1 MEKIAEAALAA
12 GLRRDDAFVAVGGGV
27 VDGRGR
33 VCRGDPPARRGL
45 ECRADDDGR
54 HGRRRDRR
62 QDRRQ
67 SSLAGKNLLGAFH
80 PPRAVLSDPACL
92 ATLPDRDY
100 RAGLVE
106 AYKAAW
112 VADAELSAR
121 ASESLSAVLARD
133 GAALVDAAGG
143 RRARQGRNRRQ
154 PIPRD
159 AGRRH
164 LLNFGH
170 TLGHALEARRRPG
183 ARSGTARRSRG
194 ESPRRWKSPKRRAG
208 LSEEDAAAIRRTLS
222 RLGPFPQPERDPKRL
237 APLLALDKKATAAGT
252 AGVLLEAHRAGAGRG
267 FGADSGVARRG
278 GYNVVIVSGGS
289 GRRRIRLFVLL
300 SGALI
305 LASLV
310 PLLVAEAVLIRR
322 NRRTLETLEE
332 KYLTRS
338 SAAIAD
344 HISAYYGAAAQQLT
358 KAGDAIRLAVQLTGK
373 DPFGSTEGAE
383 ILGGVLQGQNALV
396 ALRAVNLDGQG
407 SFVGP
412 DLHSPE
418 MNFEFRKGFE
428 SARDG
433 VRYAGEPL
441 GVPEIGIVAV
451 LATPVST
458 RRASGSASSR
468 RWRRGPRSSR
478 SSRTRPGGK
487 CARRSWTGAG
497 RILFPPATGGEA
509 SKHPSS
515 LVADFVRFPARLTR
529 SESTPSGSVLAS
541 ISPVGDPPWGVL
553 VERDRNLAFASV
565 DRMVRDTVVWSAVC
579 LAGALLLGLLFA
591 RRLSRPITQLADS
604 TRAVAQGEYGTKV
617 EVAGTAEIADLSE
630 NFNTMSVVDPR
641 RLRKGPEGGAR
652 EPGALRL
659 FDPGA
664 RRGHRRQGPLHPR
677 PLRARRALR
686 VGDRQGDGSSPRRGP
701 KDAALGAP
709 PRRR

>member
-1 MEKIAEAALAA
+1 M
-12 GLRRDDAFVAVGGGV
+12 
-27 VDGRGR
+27 
-33 VCRGDPPARRGL
+33 
-45 ECRADDDGR
+45 
-54 HGRRRDRR
+54 
-62 QDRRQ
+62 
-67 SSLAGKNLLGAFH
+67 
-80 PPRAVLSDPACL
+80 
-92 ATLPDRDY
+92 
-100 RAGLVE
+100 
-106 AYKAAW
+106 
-112 VADAELSAR
+112 
-121 ASESLSAVLARD
+121 
-133 GAALVDAAGG
+133 
-143 RRARQGRNRRQ
+143 
-154 PIPRD
+154 
-159 AGRRH
+159 
-164 LLNFGH
+164 
-170 TLGHALEARRRPG
+170 
-183 ARSGTARRSRG
+183 
-194 ESPRRWKSPKRRAG
+194 
-208 LSEEDAAAIRRTLS
+208 
-222 RLGPFPQPERDPKRL
+222 
-237 APLLALDKKATAAGT
+237 
-252 AGVLLEAHRAGAGRG
+252 
-267 FGADSGVARRG
+267 
-278 GYNVVIVSGGS
+278 SGGS

-344 HISAYYGAAAQQLT
+344 HISGYYGAAAQQLT

-451 LATPVST
+451 LATPVVDAKGQ
-458 RRASGSASSR
+458 RIGVVEALASWA
-468 RWRRGPRSSR
+468 PIV
-478 SSRTRPGGK
+478 K
-487 CARRSWTGAG
+487 EFQDEARREVRATLVDRAG

-509 SKHPSS
+509 SRHPSS

-541 ISPVGDPPWGVL
+541 IAPVGDPPWGVL

-591 RRLSRPITQLADS
+591 RRLSRPITRLANS

-617 EVAGTAEIADLSE
+617 EVAGTAEMADLSE
-630 NFNTMSVVDPR
+630 NFNTMSVSIHDAFEKVQKAARENQELFVSSIRALAAAIDAKDPYTR
-641 RLRKGPEGGAR
+641 GHSERVARYASAIAKEMGLPPEEVRKTRLSALLHDVGKIGIDDRIIRKPTALTDDEFELMKAHPSKGAAIMETIPQMADIIPGMKWHHEKWEGGGYPDGLKGEEIPLQARIVAVADAFDAMTTTRPYQKAMEVSYVLERLRDMSQKRFDGAVVDALARSHAKGGLIPTEVAPAAR
-652 EPGALRL
+652 AQA
-659 FDPGA
+659 A
-664 RRGHRRQGPLHPR
+664 R
-677 PLRARRALR
+677 
-686 VGDRQGDGSSPRRGP
+686 
-701 KDAALGAP
+701 
-709 PRRR
+709 